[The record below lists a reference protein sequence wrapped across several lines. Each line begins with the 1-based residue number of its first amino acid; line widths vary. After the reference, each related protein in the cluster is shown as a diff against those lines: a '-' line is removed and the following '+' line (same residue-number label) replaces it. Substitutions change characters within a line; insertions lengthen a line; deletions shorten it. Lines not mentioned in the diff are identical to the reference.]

1 MKKLMTC
8 LLVVIFLTMVFM
20 VTTGSAQ
27 SQTYFHEVTIEMDG
41 EWDLDSNFTVYQP
54 EGGED
59 MSSNISLVG
68 VGQARIH
75 AITKSQSVP
84 VWWDLF

>member
-1 MKKLMTC
+1 MKRLIICWLIVVLLMT
-8 LLVVIFLTMVFM
+8 VF
-20 VTTGSAQ
+20 VATTGSAQ
-27 SQTYFHEVTIEMDG
+27 SQSYFHEVTIEMDG